1 MEEKII
7 DESYRHP
14 EYGGEVE
21 FNGDTYLLT
30 QEPYINGGGYN
41 GGVHYDSPV
50 HYAACA
56 VRLGDK
62 IDENNE
68 APIYDM
74 TWKLNPD
81 YDPAQQEEA
90 DACDWEHPATV
101 EFIGK
106 TYIEPHETKE
116 KQDVFPVPG
125 KENRAITVWVEEGR
139 DGQPHW
145 YDFTEEEARKVDFD
159 KAFPHGYVDYF
170 IDIDKDGIISSDTL
184 SPDKVG
190 THFQEAYPN
199 FKCKDNLYEEQEN
212 LAKSMEAV
220 EDAIQDALDALEVP
234 AAICI
239 ECRESDE
246 PYFSFKINGIQKD
259 EVHELSSEL
268 DTLSAVSHEMELMAI
283 DYDVNEERELW
294 VPGENGAPVEP
305 YLTDE
310 FRYIQKVYQQISDA
324 CKAAERIQQGE
335 KASDVYHEYQE
346 AWNKEDWRA
355 CKRECGTFLYRM
367 GNLYSQIS
375 EKDTMGL
382 MNLAYAERQNGRSD
396 MKPRDVE
403 TMKVDLMQGIQ
414 SLAQAYQHA
423 YDIPQKDIEKALKR
437 ACKELPNLQQEKQAS
452 R

>member
-30 QEPYINGGGYN
+30 QEPYINGGSYN

-56 VRLGDK
+56 VRLGDE

-116 KQDVFPVPG
+116 KQDG
-125 KENRAITVWVEEGR
+125 
-139 DGQPHW
+139 
-145 YDFTEEEARKVDFD
+145 
-159 KAFPHGYVDYF
+159 
-170 IDIDKDGIISSDTL
+170 
-184 SPDKVG
+184 
-190 THFQEAYPN
+190 
-199 FKCKDNLYEEQEN
+199 
-212 LAKSMEAV
+212 MEAV

-239 ECRESDE
+239 EGRDSDE

-259 EVHELSSEL
+259 EVHELPSEL
-268 DTLSAVSHEMELMAI
+268 DTLPAVSHEMELMAI
-283 DYDVNEERELW
+283 DYDVNEERESW

>member
-1 MEEKII
+1 
-7 DESYRHP
+7 
-14 EYGGEVE
+14 
-21 FNGDTYLLT
+21 
-30 QEPYINGGGYN
+30 
-41 GGVHYDSPV
+41 
-50 HYAACA
+50 
-56 VRLGDK
+56 
-62 IDENNE
+62 
-68 APIYDM
+68 M

-125 KENRAITVWVEEGR
+125 KENRAIIVWVEEGH

-199 FKCKDNLYEEQEN
+199 FKCKDNLYEEQKN

-220 EDAIQDALDALEVP
+220 EDAIQDALNALEVP
-234 AAICI
+234 ADICI
-239 ECRESDE
+239 KGRDSDE
-246 PYFSFKINGIQKD
+246 PYFYFIVNGVQKD
-259 EVHELSSEL
+259 ESYELSSEM
-268 DTLSAVSHEMELMAI
+268 DTFSAVVHEMEDAYNS
-283 DYDVNEERELW
+283 YDINMERRLW
-294 VPGENGAPVEP
+294 LPGENGAPLEP
-305 YLTDE
+305 RLTE
-310 FRYIQKVYQQISDA
+310 ELRFIKKTYHQIADA

-335 KASDVYHEYQE
+335 KANDVYREYWE
-346 AWNKEDWRA
+346 SWAKENWSA
-355 CKRECGTFLYRM
+355 CKKECHHFLDFT
-367 GNLYSQIS
+367 GHLYGQLS
-375 EKDTMGL
+375 EEDRVGL

-403 TMKVDLMQGIQ
+403 TMKMDLMQGIQ

>member
-116 KQDVFPVPG
+116 KQDG
-125 KENRAITVWVEEGR
+125 
-139 DGQPHW
+139 
-145 YDFTEEEARKVDFD
+145 
-159 KAFPHGYVDYF
+159 
-170 IDIDKDGIISSDTL
+170 
-184 SPDKVG
+184 
-190 THFQEAYPN
+190 
-199 FKCKDNLYEEQEN
+199 
-212 LAKSMEAV
+212 MEAV
-220 EDAIQDALDALEVP
+220 EDAIQDALDAP
-234 AAICI
+234 
-239 ECRESDE
+239 
-246 PYFSFKINGIQKD
+246 
-259 EVHELSSEL
+259 SSP
-268 DTLSAVSHEMELMAI
+268 T
-283 DYDVNEERELW
+283 
-294 VPGENGAPVEP
+294 
-305 YLTDE
+305 
-310 FRYIQKVYQQISDA
+310 
-324 CKAAERIQQGE
+324 
-335 KASDVYHEYQE
+335 
-346 AWNKEDWRA
+346 
-355 CKRECGTFLYRM
+355 
-367 GNLYSQIS
+367 
-375 EKDTMGL
+375 
-382 MNLAYAERQNGRSD
+382 
-396 MKPRDVE
+396 
-403 TMKVDLMQGIQ
+403 
-414 SLAQAYQHA
+414 
-423 YDIPQKDIEKALKR
+423 
-437 ACKELPNLQQEKQAS
+437 
-452 R
+452 